1 MEDSCEWLIFSKITL
16 NFLFSFL
23 FLDYNKKYLIKLMSV
38 EWLTHYN
45 REFNLIRWYIVLL
58 KIMANKKY
66 NYVFFDTTRLSW
78 KITSLLE
85 SFIIFNPIISSLFSA
100 NKTDTDLT
108 DRW

>member
-1 MEDSCEWLIFSKITL
+1 
-16 NFLFSFL
+16 
-23 FLDYNKKYLIKLMSV
+23 MSV

-58 KIMANKKY
+58 KIIANKKY
-66 NYVFFDTTRLSW
+66 NYVFFDTTRISW